1 MADSRVVDVI
11 VKLFS
16 KFWTKNNT
24 IEGECTQ
31 QVLMDGSKSYM
42 HDGLLFELKDF
53 YTIDNVAIR
62 SNEKNVS
69 APSHVPIERPN
80 VPLAGLEFGRPK
92 QVTIPEKIT
101 PDNVHKF

>member
-1 MADSRVVDVI
+1 
-11 VKLFS
+11 
-16 KFWTKNNT
+16 
-24 IEGECTQ
+24 
-31 QVLMDGSKSYM
+31 M

-69 APSHVPIERPN
+69 APSHVHIEKPN